1 MVVATKMF
9 WILLLWVTSVVF
21 SLGSIVLIFAFMKIA
36 AKKPWNIKID
46 KNYKPKVSIIIPT
59 YNEGKIILFKL
70 KNLVKVNYP
79 RNLMQ
84 IIIVDSNSED
94 DTIEVID
101 NFINQNPQLNIEV
114 LVEGE
119 KKGKSTALNSALKK
133 CYGEVV
139 IVSDADC
146 FWPSDILEQAL
157 PFLTDPKVGALSGP
171 KILLNPKQSWI
182 TETENTY
189 VNLHNQVKLGE
200 SKIHSTVFF
209 EGGFAVYKRELL
221 DSFDPHNT
229 GSDDSGTII
238 KVIEKNFRAIL
249 VPEAKF
255 YSAFPLTW
263 KEKINIKT
271 RRANQLVRVFIVYA
285 KFLFLGKIKNKSRKV
300 IIQNV
305 LLYLINPIMFVLFLI
320 TTFLLILQIPYL
332 AIIFLPLLFPTLR
345 VRIFEITQNYLILF
359 LSIFSILLGRK
370 FTFWNKPKD
379 RALITY
385 EILSKNM
392 LV

>member
-1 MVVATKMF
+1 MF

>member
-1 MVVATKMF
+1 MS
-9 WILLLWVTSVVF
+9 WILILWTISF
-21 SLGSIVLIFAFMKIA
+21 ALSLGSIVLIFASMKNA

-59 YNEGKIILFKL
+59 YNEGSIILFKL
-70 KNLVKVNYP
+70 KNLVRVEYP
-79 RNLMQ
+79 KDLMQ

-94 DTIEVID
+94 NTIEAID
-101 NFINQNPQLNIEV
+101 DFINRNPQLNIKV

-119 KKGKSTALNSALKK
+119 RKGKSAALNFALKK
-133 CYGEVV
+133 CDGEVV
-139 IVSDADC
+139 IVSDADS
-146 FWPSDILEQAL
+146 FWPSDILEKAL
-157 PFLTDPKVGALSGP
+157 PFLADPKVGAISGP
-171 KILLNPKQSWI
+171 KLLLNPKQSWI
-182 TETENTY
+182 TQAENTY

-209 EGGFAVYKRELL
+209 EGGFAAYKRELL
-221 DSFDPHNT
+221 DSFDPYDT

-238 KVIEKNFRAIL
+238 KIIENNFRAIL

-263 KEKINIKT
+263 KEKISIKI

-285 KFLFLGKIKNKSRKV
+285 TLLFWKKVKNKSRKV

-332 AIIFLPLLFPTLR
+332 AIIFLPLLFPALR
-345 VRIFEITQNYLILF
+345 ARIFEITQNYLILF
-359 LSIFSILLGRK
+359 LTIFSILLGRK

-379 RALITY
+379 RTLITY